1 METFF
6 RKGLTL
12 LIGMLRSLEN
22 HPDFRADTSTI
33 KRITGLAN
41 SVRDAATTEDT
52 DLSRASEIDRPFPR
66 DVLSGIPV
74 QVATEGSG
82 GDTTQLFDEL
92 RSKVLAC
99 TKCPNL
105 VAFRHSVV
113 FGIGN
118 QRAELMFVGEGPG
131 HDEDVQGEPFVG
143 RAGKPL
149 GLAAVH
155 AITMEWTD

>member
-1 METFF
+1 MQTFL
-6 RKGLTL
+6 RRGLTL
-12 LIGMLRSLEN
+12 LIGMLRSMEN

-52 DLSRASEIDRPFPR
+52 GLSQASEIDKPFPR

-74 QVATEGSG
+74 QLPTEGSS
-82 GDTTQLFDEL
+82 GDATQLFDEL

-105 VAFRHSVV
+105 VTFRHSVV
-113 FGIGN
+113 FG
-118 QRAELMFVGEGPG
+118 
-131 HDEDVQGEPFVG
+131 
-143 RAGKPL
+143 
-149 GLAAVH
+149 
-155 AITMEWTD
+155 